1 MEIYSNFLYLFF
13 ICRVVSGCL
22 DHARHHFPCSEAVRC
37 GRDMP
42 YASICLSWRVWVAE
56 ELEYKSLGEGSRKT
70 PARGLARLVSDLPP
84 SLLSFLPIR
93 KVGTM
98 VGTSAALLQARG
110 CRHFGAA
117 RAKRSLGIR

>member
-1 MEIYSNFLYLFF
+1 M
-13 ICRVVSGCL
+13 
-22 DHARHHFPCSEAVRC
+22 
-37 GRDMP
+37 
-42 YASICLSWRVWVAE
+42 AE

-93 KVGTM
+93 KVGMM